1 MSNIKPEQGSLQ
13 INRTIMILRKL
24 SILTLL
30 LLVTCFRFLY
40 SQVSNVKDKTYISIE
55 LGFIP
60 VNQLN
65 ETVKGDTVDMQISNG
80 FFKVQPTA
88 FFNESS
94 TELYSRMHHKESGA
108 ADDIEEIVLEE
119 NGTGIYLMPNQ
130 EIRVDIHQKKTDKL
144 IKRYIIRR
152 PTLIPEITFYRQKGT
167 IPILFKNSSP
177 ENQSKLSISPG
188 DELRIHLSERG
199 DSFKGLETE
208 ITLKNLT
215 TKKTLYET
223 GEKDLTGLKLEANTE
238 YELRYNYVFQKE
250 SVGTIYIHVK
260 PHWYQSRVTY
270 IFLLI
275 LIVGIG
281 FWVIAKFF
289 RKKLRRSEKEQQ
301 KLEEAAIKLQTLLN
315 PHFTFNALSSIQGLM
330 NTDRIEKA
338 NHYLEEFSSLLRKTL
353 AKNKDVFNDLD
364 QELEMMRMY
373 ISLEALRFNFSWKI
387 EVSSEIDPS
396 EIEIP
401 TMLLQPIIENAI
413 RHGLS
418 GLGEQGQLLVICKQE
433 KDNLIIVVKDNGTWK
448 DKSHSSG
455 YGLSLTTE
463 RINTINKMKKD
474 QNIIL
479 EYNRHSGTEAIFT
492 FHNWLK

>member
-1 MSNIKPEQGSLQ
+1 
-13 INRTIMILRKL
+13 MIFRKL
-24 SILTLL
+24 TILIL
-30 LLVTCFRFLY
+30 LLVSCCRFLY
-40 SQVSNVKDKTYISIE
+40 GQVPNAKDKTYISIE
-55 LGFIP
+55 VAFAP
-60 VNQLN
+60 VSQLN
-65 ETVKGDTVDMQISNG
+65 ETFKGDTVDVQISNG
-80 FFKVQPTA
+80 FFKVRPTT

-94 TELYSRMHHKESGA
+94 TELYSQMHLKESGA
-108 ADDIEEIVLEE
+108 GDIEKIVLKKD
-119 NGTGIYLMPNQ
+119 GTGLYILPNQ
-130 EIRVDIHQKKTDKL
+130 EVRVDILQKKTDKL
-144 IKRYIIRR
+144 IKRHIIRR
-152 PTLIPEITFYRQKGT
+152 PILIPEITFYHQKGN
-167 IPILFKNSSP
+167 IPIPFKNSSS
-177 ENQSKLSISPG
+177 EHHDELSISPG
-188 DELRIHLSERG
+188 DQLRIHLSERE
-199 DSFKGLETE
+199 DYFKGLETE
-208 ITLKNLT
+208 ITLRNLT
-215 TKKTLYET
+215 TKKMLFET
-223 GEKDLTGLKLEANTE
+223 GKKDLTGLKLEANTE

-250 SVGTIYIHVK
+250 SVRTIYIHVK
-260 PHWYQSRVTY
+260 PHWYQSGVMY
-270 IFLLI
+270 IFLLF

-281 FWVIAKFF
+281 FWMIAKFF

-301 KLEEAAIKLQTLLN
+301 KLEAAAIKLQTLLN

-330 NTDRIEKA
+330 NTDRVEKA
-338 NHYLEEFSSLLRKTL
+338 NHYLEEFSLLLRKTL

-396 EIEIP
+396 EVEIP

-418 GLGEQGQLLVICKQE
+418 GLGEKGQILVVCKQE
-433 KDNLIIVVKDNGTWK
+433 KDNLIIMVKDNGTWK

-463 RINTINKMKKD
+463 RINTINKIKKD

-479 EYNRHSGTEAIFT
+479 EFNRHSGTEVIFT